1 MADEASQGGR
11 PDPSMPGFTTM
22 FWHRLMAMSMAAANL
37 SEWAVLAELALVM
50 APGSVEVEGM
60 IWIKKVKKI
69 THRSPCVR
77 IYSHTLADFPYPEAI
92 KAWRAA
98 ATVRGRYT
106 GGSGGD

>member
-50 APGSVEVEGM
+50 VPGSVEAERMFSTLSFLKNKLRLPAGIGIRISAPDFGSTTLTLTVA
-60 IWIKKVKKI
+60 
-69 THRSPCVR
+69 VR
-77 IYSHTLADFPYPEAI
+77 LP
-92 KAWRAA
+92 
-98 ATVRGRYT
+98 
-106 GGSGGD
+106 